1 VEEWVASSR
10 LDDLVRVVGTARR
23 SRGLS
28 DAWAHLLIAQGSAEA
43 LLEHEP
49 CFEWDWTAT
58 SVIVEEA
65 GGRLTTLEGD
75 PPAAGRSLL
84 VSNGAVHEEALAALR
99 GGSGR

>member
-1 VEEWVASSR
+1 VEEWVADGR
-10 LDDLVRVVGTARR
+10 LEDLVRVVSVARR

-65 GGRLTTLEGD
+65 GGRLTGLDGG
-75 PPAAGRSLL
+75 PPAPGGGLL
-84 VSNGAVHEEALAALR
+84 VTNGGVHHETVAALR
-99 GGSGR
+99 ADFDN